1 MAELETHR
9 KLALARRVVD
19 AVPGMLAYWDNQQRC
34 CFANAAYE
42 RWLGVS
48 PEGLIGRTLQEL
60 LGALYPL
67 NQPYIDGALRGEPQ
81 AFERE
86 IPDPQGGPPRH
97 SQAHYLPHL
106 SGGVVH
112 GFAVMVTDITVRKQ
126 LELELREAKARAE
139 ALATHDSLTGLPNR
153 LLVQERI
160 GRALEHSKRYR
171 RRLAVLFLDLD
182 GFKVINDSLGHAAG
196 DSVLQEVARRLVAA
210 TRSSDTVARLGGDEF
225 VVLLPEVESSDGVA
239 SAARKLLAKMAAAPF
254 RVGEQVLSVSFSV
267 GGALAP
273 DHGVD
278 VPELLA
284 NTDAALYQA
293 KSAGKNRFAL
303 FSAA

>member
-1 MAELETHR
+1 
-9 KLALARRVVD
+9 
-19 AVPGMLAYWDNQQRC
+19 MLAYWDSQERC
-34 CFANAAYE
+34 CFANAGYE

-86 IPDPQGGPPRH
+86 IPDPRGGPPRH
-97 SQAHYLPHL
+97 SQAHYLPHIF
-106 SGGVVH
+106 GGVVH
-112 GFAVMVTDITVRKQ
+112 GFAVMVTDITARKQ
-126 LELELREAKARAE
+126 LEVELLEAKARAE
-139 ALATHDSLTGLPNR
+139 ARATHDSLTGLPNR

-182 GFKVINDSLGHAAG
+182 GFKSINDSLGHAAG
-196 DSVLQEVARRLVAA
+196 DSVLQEVARRLVDS

-225 VVLLPEVESSDGVA
+225 VVLLPEVESPDGVA
-239 SAARKLLAKMAAAPF
+239 TVATKLFAAMAAAPF
-254 RVGEQVLSVSFSV
+254 RVGEQELSVSFSV

-273 DHGVD
+273 DHASD
-278 VPELLA
+278 MTELLA
-284 NTDAALYQA
+284 KADAALYQA

-303 FSAA
+303 FSAV